1 MESLRTGDHAG
12 GGEGSFTPEQAA
24 RREACKARPV
34 PPNVQRQREA
44 AVSGAI
50 GRVMEEL
57 NERPPVISMP
67 ADAPGRVTA

>member
-1 MESLRTGDHAG
+1 MESLRTGDHA

-24 RREACKARPV
+24 RREASKARPV
-34 PPNVQRQREA
+34 PPSVQRQRDA

-67 ADAPGRVTA
+67 ETPGRVTT